1 MKNEA
6 ESRGAE
12 LAPTSW
18 TLGMSSGRGVVSI
31 SVCWLN
37 LRARQDW
44 YLGEEWYADLG

>member
-18 TLGMSSGRGVVSI
+18 TLGMLSGRGVVSI

-37 LRARQDW
+37 LRACQDW
-44 YLGEEWYADLG
+44 NSSKELYADLG